1 MKTLQHIHTVN
12 TKLQNKNQIIELK
25 KKYTEMCTTEYSILY
40 SIQEWIKIPKNMF
53 DIFSLFSLFS
63 FFMGI

>member
-25 KKYTEMCTTEYSILY
+25 KN
-40 SIQEWIKIPKNMF
+40 IPKCALQNTVYYVDKTCF
-53 DIFSLFSLFS
+53 AK
-63 FFMGI
+63 

>member
-25 KKYTEMCTTEYSILY
+25 KIYRNVHY
-40 SIQEWIKIPKNMF
+40 SIQYTVQYTGMN
-53 DIFSLFSLFS
+53 
-63 FFMGI
+63 